1 MGQGRKRIERREN
14 RRNRRR
20 SISLDVDTLDNNAL
34 LYYMGSAA
42 VIRSRMEATY
52 QSNASRRCLT
62 PFPTREFR
70 ETGQATHS
78 QLLPGYPTQK
88 QTCSPCGKERNPSPT
103 NVCMNPDSIP
113 FVPTISLDPVSSG
126 ARDNNYYIAEY
137 LTRTF
142 FHEDVIVQ
150 NERKQELSMENKNKI
165 RSILKDL
172 LDAEHNTVPLS
183 SVVSKGTFPVC
194 LAN

>member
-1 MGQGRKRIERREN
+1 MGQGRKRIERRDN

-52 QSNASRRCLT
+52 QSNASKRCLT

-70 ETGQATHS
+70 EAGRETQS
-78 QLLPGYPTQK
+78 QPLPGYPAQK
-88 QTCSPCGKERNPSPT
+88 QACSPCGKERNPSPT

-142 FHEDVIVQ
+142 FREDVIVQ

-172 LDAEHNTVPLS
+172 LDAEHNAEPLS